1 MDGFF
6 WSFLTVAGPLVLA
19 VAIGYVLLRRRSLTP
34 TEKAASRQAT
44 RELYNEPE
52 EMEPQERSGE
62 PKSAAAIS
70 LEAERRRRQSQE
82 EQLDEG
88 LEDTFPASD
97 PVSATNSSIT
107 GPPSKDTDDK
117 VSRRA

>member
-19 VAIGYVLLRRRSLTP
+19 LAIGYVLLRRRRMTP
-34 TEKAASRQAT
+34 TEQAASDQAT
-44 RELYNEPE
+44 RELYTEPE
-52 EMEPQERSGE
+52 EMEPENQREAGA
-62 PKSAAAIS
+62 SAAAVS
-70 LEAERRRRQSQE
+70 LEAERRRRLNLE

-97 PVSATNSSIT
+97 PVSATSSSIT
-107 GPPSKDTDDK
+107 GPPPKNDK
-117 VSRRA
+117 VSRSA

>member
-6 WSFLTVAGPLVLA
+6 WSFLTVLGPLVLA
-19 VAIGYVLLRRRSLTP
+19 AAIIYVLLRRRTLTP
-34 TEKAASRQAT
+34 TEQAASRQAT

-52 EMEPQERSGE
+52 EMETVNTNSDT
-62 PKSAAAIS
+62 KSAAAVS
-70 LEAERRRRQSQE
+70 LEAERRRRLNQE

-97 PVSATNSSIT
+97 PVSVTGSSTT
-107 GPPSKDTDDK
+107 GAPKPTDDK

>member
-1 MDGFF
+1 MDGLF
-6 WSFLTVAGPLVLA
+6 WSLLTVLGPLVLA
-19 VAIGYVLLRRRSLTP
+19 AAIGYVLWQRRRLTP
-34 TEKAASRQAT
+34 TEQAASRQAT

-52 EMEPQERSGE
+52 EMESE
-62 PKSAAAIS
+62 PKSAAAVS
-70 LEAERRRRQSQE
+70 LEAERRRRQNQE

-97 PVSATNSSIT
+97 PVSVTSSSIT
-107 GPPSKDTDDK
+107 GPPPKTTDDK

>member
-6 WSFLTVAGPLVLA
+6 WSFLTVLGPLVLA
-19 VAIGYVLLRRRSLTP
+19 GAIGYVLLRRRRLTP

-52 EMEPQERSGE
+52 EMDSTPQQ
-62 PKSAAAIS
+62 SAAAVS

-97 PVSATNSSIT
+97 PVSVTSGGIT
-107 GPPSKDTDDK
+107 GPPPKTTDDK